1 MMGFADFI
9 CFDAIVPELEA
20 NDRNGVIAEL
30 VCALSKAGKLS
41 KKSCT
46 AITKSVITRENEAST
61 GMGKGVAVP
70 HVKHSSVKK
79 VFAAIGQSSAGID
92 FSALD
97 KQLVHSVILLVSP
110 NGDADMHL
118 KAMETIFGHLQKE
131 KFLSFLRQARTVEE
145 IEDLLKEADTNP
157 SL

>member
-1 MMGFADFI
+1 MGFADFI
-9 CFDAIVPELEA
+9 CFDAIVSEFEA
-20 NDRNGVIAEL
+20 NDRDGVIAEL
-30 VCALSKAGKLS
+30 VNALAKAGKIS
-41 KKSCT
+41 KKNCS
-46 AITKSVITRENEAST
+46 AIIKSVIDREGEAST

-79 VFAAIGQSSAGID
+79 VFAAVGQSSAGID

-110 NGDADMHL
+110 NGDAEMHL
-118 KAMETIFGHLQKE
+118 KAMETIFGHLQKD
-131 KFLSFLRQARTVEE
+131 KFLSFLGQAKTVAE
-145 IEDLLKEADTNP
+145 IGDLLKEADTNP